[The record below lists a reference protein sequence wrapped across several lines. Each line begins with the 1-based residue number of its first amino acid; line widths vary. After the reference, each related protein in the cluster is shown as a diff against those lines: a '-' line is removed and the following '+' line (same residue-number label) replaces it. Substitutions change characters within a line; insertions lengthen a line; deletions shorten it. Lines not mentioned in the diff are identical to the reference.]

1 MTFLISGRVRRFGD
15 DINTDYVVSSSR
27 KKESIAPEFLKN
39 FLFETIDPD
48 FAASVEQGDII
59 VAGKNFGCGSAME
72 VAVTALLGAGI
83 RVVLAQS
90 FARTYFRNAINNG
103 LFPIVCDTSEFREG
117 DRIAATGDAGR
128 IEVRNL
134 RNGRVVEASPYPPI
148 ILQILD
154 EGGLVPF
161 LKERGRFSTV
171 RSNQGVT

>member
-1 MTFLISGRVRRFGD
+1 MTFSASGRVRRFGD

-27 KKESIAPEFLKN
+27 KKESIAPEFLRSY
-39 FLFETIDPD
+39 LFETIDPK
-48 FAASVEQGDII
+48 FAASVEPGDIV

-103 LFPIVCDTSEFREG
+103 LFPIVCDTSGFHEG
-117 DRIAATGDAGR
+117 DRIAVAGDPAR
-128 IEVRNL
+128 IAVRNH
-134 RNGRVVEASPYPPI
+134 RTGRVVEASPYPPV
-148 ILQILD
+148 ILRILD

-161 LKERGRFSTV
+161 LKERRRFSV
-171 RSNQGVT
+171 P